1 MELQTVGVELPFA
14 RTHHHSNYRLV
25 PAAER
30 CCLDPNRSQL
40 SARGFPLEWT
50 VQYGVYRREV
60 CGALSDSTLLC
71 TTLRLRFSTN
81 ADTLQILTNFADVL
95 PRTKIFQPAGR
106 FGSNYIDI

>member
-1 MELQTVGVELPFA
+1 MELQTVGVELSLT

-50 VQYGVYRREV
+50 VQSGGYPSDF
-60 CGALSDSTLLC
+60 CGTLSDRQVSVVQSIVSQVLC
-71 TTLRLRFSTN
+71 
-81 ADTLQILTNFADVL
+81 
-95 PRTKIFQPAGR
+95 
-106 FGSNYIDI
+106 